1 MFRPWF
7 LVLVVSGGCTV
18 LPNGGDAGSGGG
30 GAGSCIAGGAV
41 YRVGTQ
47 FATSVPGAGDRGLC
61 DLAAVGAGLPPE
73 FIPSG
78 DRAWFT
84 ECGYAGP
91 NGFEPVG
98 GCPNERSNGTTCNG
112 EWDEHGRL
120 LDAGTRTSMLCQSAS
135 RVARLPV
142 QGTGKR
148 FFVSREE
155 WPGDLGGLSGADS
168 RCRDVAADAGLTSPV
183 SFRAFLGVGLV
194 DAAARFRDGGP
205 WSTRDGRLAFRNGA
219 SFATTPIIGLDR
231 DEFSEPI
238 DGGVLWTGSSTWLTA
253 TGADCAGWTSTS
265 DGGSVGVVGAT
276 DAWWINAATR
286 DCSKSAHLLCLEQ

>member
-1 MFRPWF
+1 MTRPWL
-7 LVLVVSGGCTV
+7 LVLLVSGNCTG
-18 LPNGGDAGSGGG
+18 LPNGRDAGSGGG

-47 FATSVPGAGDRGLC
+47 FATSVPAAGDRDLC
-61 DLAAVGAGLPPE
+61 NLAALGAGLPLV
-73 FIPSG
+73 FIPAG

-91 NGFEPVG
+91 QAFEPVG
-98 GCPNERSNGTTCNG
+98 GCPIDNGFTCKG

-120 LDAGTRTSMLCQSAS
+120 LNAGTRTSMLCQSS

-142 QGTGKR
+142 QGNGKR

-155 WPGDLGGLSGADS
+155 WPADLGGLQGADS
-168 RCRDVAADAGLTSPV
+168 RCRDVAADAGETSPA

-194 DAAARFRDGGP
+194 DASARFRDGGP
-205 WSTRDGRLAFRNGA
+205 WSTSDGRLAFRNGF

-238 DGGVLWTGSSTWLTA
+238 DGGVLWTGSSIWLTA
-253 TGADCAGWTSTS
+253 TGADCEGWTSTS
-265 DGGSVGVVGAT
+265 DGGSVGLIGAT
-276 DAWWINAATR
+276 DALWINAATR
-286 DCSKSAHLLCLEQ
+286 DCSKSAHLLCLEL